1 MHHSPPIMTGG
12 GRLRALPRYLW
23 SCPLTHHS
31 PLLQGN
37 AYFVFFKRCSGAV
50 DQHTHDYV
58 CCIGSKHL
66 RHAAHDH
73 AWLFCCCRQMSD
85 NNSWIKNLAST
96 AIICAAVGYTA
107 HHIRGGMVESSREL
121 GRSHEGAGMDLMAKG
136 LFRIGE
142 ALEKRTP
149 LATGSV
155 SEVRGS

>member
-1 MHHSPPIMTGG
+1 
-12 GRLRALPRYLW
+12 
-23 SCPLTHHS
+23 
-31 PLLQGN
+31 
-37 AYFVFFKRCSGAV
+37 
-50 DQHTHDYV
+50 
-58 CCIGSKHL
+58 
-66 RHAAHDH
+66 
-73 AWLFCCCRQMSD
+73 MSD

-107 HHIRGGMVESSREL
+107 HQIRGGMVESSREL
-121 GRSHEGAGMDLMAKG
+121 GRIHVEAAEKMSSGVKAGLQDLMSTEGAGMDLMAKG